1 MELELATAIANVQ
14 QTAEALLVLVP
25 AVGVGLLLLRGAF
38 GLDRWRLW
46 G

>member
-1 MELELATAIANVQ
+1 MELELANTLTHLRDTALTLIV
-14 QTAEALLVLVP
+14 LLP
-25 AVGVGLLLLRGAF
+25 AVGVGLFLLKEAF